1 MRPVNQH
8 QTNSIIELYQRCR
21 ATVIRHN
28 ARYAENCELHWV
40 TTHTCNAEDNIALE
54 KMRI

>member
-21 ATVIRHN
+21 ATAIRHN
-28 ARYAENCELHWV
+28 ARYAENCELHWDAN
-40 TTHTCNAEDNIALE
+40 HTCYAEDNVALE